1 MMPTALI
8 DQIEN
13 AKRLACWLHDRTNDS
28 TMPNDARHQVALSLF
43 QLSLDVADAAIVLL
57 DRNLPG
63 PALMLS
69 RSLIES
75 YARGVWALRCAED
88 HEIDSFLKNGRPCP
102 WRLGKLAAT
111 LKNRAPDQSAWV
123 LQMTERLNPFHD
135 LAHGGRLHV
144 LARVGADSI
153 EPNYPVGQLEA
164 LVAIG
169 IEVLIRTGVELL
181 ALMGDEGAM
190 EELADL
196 ACACRGQ

>member
-1 MMPTALI
+1 MI
-8 DQIEN
+8 DQLEN

-88 HEIDSFLKNGRPCP
+88 HEIDSFLKNGEPSFRLQVKLFWFVTRMYARFGVAEGHPGSGRDFGCSSWRCGIRMPC
-102 WRLGKLAAT
+102 G
-111 LKNRAPDQSAWV
+111 
-123 LQMTERLNPFHD
+123 
-135 LAHGGRLHV
+135 
-144 LARVGADSI
+144 
-153 EPNYPVGQLEA
+153 
-164 LVAIG
+164 
-169 IEVLIRTGVELL
+169 
-181 ALMGDEGAM
+181 
-190 EELADL
+190 
-196 ACACRGQ
+196 